1 MPRNHYLLPDAPYAT
16 YEAYLRGEGA
26 SAVLLARREGSEKIL
41 ATLLESGLRGR
52 GGAGFPTGVKWRT
65 VREHPCPTRSV
76 VMNAA
81 EGEPG
86 TFKDRW
92 LLRHNPYAPLE
103 GLLVAAQLVGA
114 ATAYVA
120 IKASFAPELARLRSA
135 IAEMSAAGVCEDV
148 EITLVEGPGEY
159 LFGEEKALLE
169 VIEGND
175 PLPRES
181 HYPPYELGLF
191 STPGSPNPAVV
202 NNAETF
208 GHVAG
213 IVRHGA
219 ASFRSIGTHDTPGTV
234 IFTIS
239 GDVVRPGIFERPAG
253 TTLRTLVLE
262 LAGGPKNGPIKVILS
277 GVSNAPIGPDKLDTP
292 CDFGSLSLAGSGLGS
307 AGFVV
312 IGEERSIPRVT
323 QSLTRFLFV
332 ESCNQCPACKL
343 GLRTASSALD
353 ELFDPGLATPD
364 DFERALYAARSAP
377 QGNRCY
383 LPVQGA
389 TLTPAL
395 MERFEAEFD
404 AQIAK
409 PDEPTAAYPVPLLVD
424 YDPATHHFT
433 IDDSFA
439 RKRPNW
445 TYEAV
450 ERPVGERVTLREKK
464 KALLR
469 PTSSAVGV
477 RLAPDV
483 LEALRKSAGDDAAD
497 LDRRVNALLRKQLGL

>member
-1 MPRNHYLLPDAPYAT
+1 MPRKHYLLPAAPYAT
-16 YEAYLRGEGA
+16 YDEYLREEGP
-26 SAVLLARREGSEKIL
+26 SAVLLARRQPGERVL

-52 GGAGFPTGVKWRT
+52 GGAGFPTGVKWRS
-65 VREHPCPTRSV
+65 VREHPCPVRYV

-103 GLLVAAQLVGA
+103 GLVVAAQVVGA
-114 ATAYVA
+114 AKAYVA
-120 IKASFAPELARLRSA
+120 TKATFAPELARLRSA
-135 IAEMSAAGVCEDV
+135 ISEMTAAGVFEDL
-148 EITLVEGPGEY
+148 EITVVEGPGEY

-175 PLPRES
+175 PLPREA

-191 STPGSPNPAVV
+191 ATPGSPNPTVV
-202 NNAETF
+202 NNAETY

-219 ASFRSIGTHDTPGTV
+219 ASFRTIGTHDTPGTV
-234 IFTIS
+234 IFTVS
-239 GDVVRPGIFERPAG
+239 GDVVAPGIFERPAG
-253 TTLRTLVLE
+253 TTLRALVD
-262 LAGGPKNGPIKVILS
+262 LAGGPRDGAIKAVLS
-277 GVSNAPIGPDKLDTP
+277 GVSNAPIGPDKLDTA

-307 AGFVV
+307 AGFIV
-312 IGEERSIPRVT
+312 IGESRSIPRVT
-323 QSLTRFLFV
+323 QSLTRYLFV

-364 DFERALYAARSAP
+364 DYERALYAARSAP

-383 LPVQGA
+383 LPVQGSI
-389 TLTPAL
+389 LVPAL
-395 MERFEAEFD
+395 MERFQPEYD
-404 AQIAK
+404 QQIES
-409 PDEPTAAYPVPLLVD
+409 PEEPTAIYAVPAMVD
-424 YDPATHHFT
+424 YDPATKHFT
-433 IDDSFA
+433 LDETLP
-439 RKRPNW
+439 RKRPDW
-445 TYEAV
+445 TYDTV
-450 ERPVGERVTLREKK
+450 ERPIGERVTLREKK
-464 KALLR
+464 KA
-469 PTSSAVGV
+469 SARTPASTVGV

-483 LEALRKSAGDDAAD
+483 LDELRRQAGDDAAD